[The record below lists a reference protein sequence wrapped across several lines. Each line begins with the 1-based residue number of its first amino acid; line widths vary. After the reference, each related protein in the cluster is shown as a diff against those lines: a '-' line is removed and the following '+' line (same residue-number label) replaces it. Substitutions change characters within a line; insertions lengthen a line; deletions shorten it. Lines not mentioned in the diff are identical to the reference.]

1 MKAHLRTTAE
11 VSPRPP
17 SLRFHDEKIVIGA
30 NSGESLGTC
39 RLPPGRANVCPVTTP
54 HNLIRRVVR
63 GEEAPEALEQVGVRI
78 ETRNGSIKVT
88 SPIDMSIAPYPL
100 SDLARG
106 LLVNWAVGT
115 DLPRWATTVLMVDA
129 IQFVEADS
137 PQEGRL
143 LDAVWAAMT
152 DQPIDDDALDLARRL
167 TS

>member
-1 MKAHLRTTAE
+1 MPGPAGGH
-11 VSPRPP
+11 RPAQ
-17 SLRFHDEKIVIGA
+17 SAITVDELPQRCHRRERQ
-30 NSGESLGTC
+30 GESLGTC
-39 RLPPGRANVCPVTTP
+39 RLEVSRANVCPVTTP
-54 HNLIRRVVR
+54 HNLIGRVVR
-63 GEEAPEALEQVGVRI
+63 GEEAPEALERVGVRI

-88 SPIDMSIAPYPL
+88 PPSDMSVPPYPL

-106 LLVNWAVGT
+106 LLINWAVGT
-115 DLPRWATTVLMVDA
+115 DLPKWATTMLMVDA